1 MNSQEVFAKMKEENK
16 AQEEKLAQKI
26 MEGNENLKKTLQK
39 IKKDMEKISLYS
51 NVNYDSFKNDPNP
64 QTSLSVQ
71 PIPNHTQIDS
81 TPQNFYTMNQQSQY
95 IPFHEEEQNKTN
107 QANIATST

>member
-39 IKKDMEKISLYS
+39 INIHSNIVFFSLH
-51 NVNYDSFKNDPNP
+51 
-64 QTSLSVQ
+64 
-71 PIPNHTQIDS
+71 I
-81 TPQNFYTMNQQSQY
+81 QY
-95 IPFHEEEQNKTN
+95 R
-107 QANIATST
+107 

>member
-39 IKKDMEKISLYS
+39 INIHSNIVFFSLHIQYR
-51 NVNYDSFKNDPNP
+51 YRTPYLTTFFILIP
-64 QTSLSVQ
+64 QK
-71 PIPNHTQIDS
+71 
-81 TPQNFYTMNQQSQY
+81 YY
-95 IPFHEEEQNKTN
+95 ILLQ
-107 QANIATST
+107 